1 MCFWGTVERIEGG
14 MERDVNGFLVLL
26 FVGGGK
32 VEDDGGEA
40 REAEDAE
47 SIAFGQL
54 LDRKLEGWNVGE
66 DVECC
71 LGCGSE
77 NT

>member
-1 MCFWGTVERIEGG
+1 MGFWGPVERIEGG
-14 MERDVNGFLVLL
+14 MERDVNGFLVFL

-32 VEDDGGEA
+32 AEDDGGKT

-54 LDRKLEGWNVGE
+54 LDRELEGRNVSE

-71 LGCGSE
+71 FGGWS
-77 NT
+77 